1 MAAAGQFNGSSLVW
15 KAGMASWERADA
27 IDELKSVLA
36 NSMPPI
42 PPVK

>member
-1 MAAAGQFNGSSLVW
+1 MTAAGQFNGSNLVW
-15 KAGMASWERADA
+15 KAGMANWERADA